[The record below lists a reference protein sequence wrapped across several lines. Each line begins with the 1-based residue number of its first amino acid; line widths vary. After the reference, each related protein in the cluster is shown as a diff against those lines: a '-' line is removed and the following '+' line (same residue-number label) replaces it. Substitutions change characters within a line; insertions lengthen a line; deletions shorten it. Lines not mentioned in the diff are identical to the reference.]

1 MKLYYFAPAVGTDEM
16 GLPVGTFVF
25 ATTNEA
31 GTFNPDYTSLMDV
44 FPHPE
49 DPEGGL
55 VAYSYT
61 PVDGTVEISRDESGA
76 YVIGVEYTG
85 VLLDENGNELD
96 RALCKAS
103 YEGEV
108 PFVDIFAYTP
118 LEGDVELNIPNL
130 SGRYVDGDYTLTF
143 YSVELDEDGWLIGGG
158 DLFNTELFTENVAPM
173 NTDDLEGTYTPV
185 DVFGEG
191 MIPGRFMQGVW
202 YDMFGGMYAAIGTAL
217 TVYDENVNPT
227 NVGLA
232 MDGTITVTKV
242 GNEHLFVF
250 DLVTAEGNKMTGSWQ
265 GVVADYVADFSEPSG
280 IGSVNSGQSVRGGKG
295 CVIAPEGSEVC
306 SVAGVRMTTDGLAPG
321 VYVVRSTSGVSKVVV
336 R

>member
-1 MKLYYFAPAVGTDEM
+1 M

-61 PVDGTVEISRDESGA
+61 PVDGTVEISRDDSGA
-76 YVIGVEYTG
+76 YVIDVEFTG

-96 RALCKAS
+96 RARCKAS

-130 SGRYVDGDYTLTF
+130 SGRY
-143 YSVELDEDGWLIGGG
+143 
-158 DLFNTELFTENVAPM
+158 M
-173 NTDDLEGTYTPV
+173 EGTYTPV

-295 CVIAPEGSEVC
+295 CVIAPEGSEVY